1 MGDPSS
7 LDHAGSESEFDSGR
21 ELDSEREPDSGRE
34 LDSDRESYTGTSG
47 PSESPFETSTPY
59 QKARAGSS
67 RTPFR
72 TLQQSGPSRLPMS
85 GRKGKSVSQLPSI
98 SGGEYDSNPRKKKR
112 LIMNCTEQENLGSE
126 QEQNSDNEH
135 VTTNA
140 LLMSLIKRLDRQEK
154 RLSQMQQKMDQAV
167 MPTSS
172 SSGRTPSRASRRKEV
187 PLEVRV
193 SYVDVHFSI
202 AYLGIPQEIFGSL
215 ASLRL
220 ILERF

>member
-72 TLQQSGPSRLPMS
+72 TLQQSGPSRLPGVE
-85 GRKGKSVSQLPSI
+85 GRVNLFLSCRVSQ
-98 SGGEYDSNPRKKKR
+98 
-112 LIMNCTEQENLGSE
+112 
-126 QEQNSDNEH
+126 
-135 VTTNA
+135 
-140 LLMSLIKRLDRQEK
+140 
-154 RLSQMQQKMDQAV
+154 AV
-167 MPTSS
+167 NT
-172 SSGRTPSRASRRKEV
+172 
-187 PLEVRV
+187 
-193 SYVDVHFSI
+193 I
-202 AYLGIPQEIFGSL
+202 
-215 ASLRL
+215 L
-220 ILERF
+220 ILVRRRG